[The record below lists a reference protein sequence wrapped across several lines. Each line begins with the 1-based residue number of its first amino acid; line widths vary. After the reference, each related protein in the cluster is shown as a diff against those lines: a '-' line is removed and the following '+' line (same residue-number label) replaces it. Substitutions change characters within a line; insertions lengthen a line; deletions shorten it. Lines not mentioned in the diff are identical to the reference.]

1 MTEEKP
7 IHVLLVDDETDFTE
21 PIAFWLKSRGYG
33 VESAVNGEEA
43 LRMIQGNRPDI
54 VFLDINMP
62 VLDGLEALRRLRG
75 FDKDLP
81 VIMVTAAFS
90 SEDKITR
97 AKELGVSGFFAKNYL
112 AHAPRPAT
120 RQGGG
125 VAADRLKRPPCP
137 VTRFPR
143 ERKRQTGPP
152 DTGLASKS
160 VPAAE
165 DRPGAQDASGD
176 PGGDGPLGAVHGRA
190 RQ

>member
-97 AKELGVSGFFAKNYL
+97 AKELGVSGFFAKNYTFDQL
-112 AHAPRPAT
+112 V
-120 RQGGG
+120 QMIQ
-125 VAADRLKRPPCP
+125 
-137 VTRFPR
+137 VTLRTHRGLQPGK
-143 ERKRQTGPP
+143 EGASPQTG
-152 DTGLASKS
+152 
-160 VPAAE
+160 
-165 DRPGAQDASGD
+165 
-176 PGGDGPLGAVHGRA
+176 
-190 RQ
+190 